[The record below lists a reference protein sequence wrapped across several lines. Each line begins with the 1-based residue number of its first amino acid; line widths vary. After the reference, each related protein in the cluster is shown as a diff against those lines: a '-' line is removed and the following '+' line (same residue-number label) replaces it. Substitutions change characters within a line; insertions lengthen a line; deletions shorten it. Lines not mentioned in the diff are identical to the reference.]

1 MDTELRE
8 SLSAYLFLWQNTKRN
23 RLLYVGGYEI
33 SSLGNWGR
41 RSNYMWPKV
50 RKGLIDTGPRES
62 ARAYLFLWQNTKRN
76 RLLYVGGYEISSL
89 GNWGRRSNY
98 MWPKVRKGL
107 IDTGPRESARAYLFL
122 W

>member
-1 MDTELRE
+1 MWPKVREGLMDTELRE

-62 ARAYLFLWQNTKRN
+62 ARAYLFCGRTQSATGCSMWVATK
-76 RLLYVGGYEISSL
+76 
-89 GNWGRRSNY
+89 
-98 MWPKVRKGL
+98 
-107 IDTGPRESARAYLFL
+107 
-122 W
+122 